1 MKQVL
6 VMPKINYSLDLPFA
20 EQIAYLQGKIRL
32 PTETWQDIYGSAHD
46 RAFVVAGATKA
57 ELLTDLHNAVIA
69 SAKTGMS
76 LQQFAKQFDSI
87 VAKHGWAD
95 LANDKE
101 YRAWRAKTIYDTNLR
116 MSHAAGRYNQM
127 TRPEVLSAFPI
138 WEYVHRTMENPRL
151 IHKAW
156 NGTTLYANDAW
167 WSVHYPPQG
176 FGCKCTVYARPASYA
191 DQLSESPVDEYE
203 TVKWQ
208 GKEIR
213 IPKGVQAGFDYV
225 PKMDW
230 YPNLDRYP
238 QAISKQLVADWMI
251 DGVFYRWIER
261 INQQK
266 KDLANA
272 EAMSRMDKTA
282 KVTAMRQMD
291 TGEKYPVAVLSDTQ
305 KQLLGSQTAVI
316 NLSEFDALKQAISR
330 DGNVGFDV
338 KSYTKVQRVIDD
350 ATLIVRQYYDKETKE
365 LSRRTLWVEGFVE
378 GKKSRYSAVLHQS
391 ADGSE
396 IYLKSYRLDSTKD
409 TAIKKRGEVLFEKT
423 E

>member
-20 EQIAYLQGKIRL
+20 EQITYLKQKIRL

-76 LQQFAKQFDSI
+76 LQQFGKEFDSI

-176 FGCKCTVYARPASYA
+176 FGCKCTVYSRPTSYA
-191 DQLSESPVDEYE
+191 NQLSESPVDEYE

-213 IPKGVQAGFDYV
+213 TPKGVQAGFDRV
-225 PKMDW
+225 PSMDW
-230 YPNLDRYP
+230 SPNLQRYP
-238 QAISKQLVADWMI
+238 IAIAAEYVKTLSKA
-251 DGVFYRWIER
+251 GVLSRMAER
-261 INQQK
+261 SQGDNQQ
-266 KDLANA
+266 LADY
-272 EAMSRMDKTA
+272 ET
-282 KVTAMRQMD
+282 
-291 TGEKYPVAVLSDTQ
+291 
-305 KQLLGSQTAVI
+305 LLQT
-316 NLSEFDALKQAISR
+316 
-330 DGNVGFDV
+330 
-338 KSYTKVQRVIDD
+338 
-350 ATLIVRQYYDKETKE
+350 
-365 LSRRTLWVEGFVE
+365 
-378 GKKSRYSAVLHQS
+378 
-391 ADGSE
+391 
-396 IYLKSYRLDSTKD
+396 
-409 TAIKKRGEVLFEKT
+409 IK
-423 E
+423 